1 MPESRLPFLFI
12 LSLIAC
18 CIEVDISVPSF
29 PEISHY
35 FKVSENIVQLTIAYN
50 FLGFCLSA
58 FVFGPLSECYGR
70 RKIMIIGNAI
80 LLIGATLCVFAPSI
94 EFLLVARF
102 VQGIGASTSAV
113 IVFTMIADIYKGEKA
128 IRLIGIMNSVLT
140 ILIAIAPIIGG
151 FVNKTVGWRG
161 NYTCVALISFI
172 SWILLLFL
180 LPETKIKL
188 ETFNLKDILK
198 NYRKVLLNLEFFSSS
213 MVPSLMYSAY
223 MSFVACA
230 SFLYMET
237 FGLSVICYAAHQTV
251 IVSFFAVASTLSGKL
266 IQFLGNRGCIFLGI
280 GLSLIGS
287 ILLMM
292 LSIISPYSP
301 LLTTI
306 SMSIFSLGFAIS
318 YPVIFSSSLEI
329 FPEIKGI
336 ASSSIMA
343 MRALLV
349 GSIVSLSGYFYNG
362 HPIRVATVIIIIIV
376 LVPLLTSKLQKTLF
390 LLNHRQNLTTSNINS
405 KKQPQVTLI

>member
-1 MPESRLPFLFI
+1 
-12 LSLIAC
+12 
-18 CIEVDISVPSF
+18 
-29 PEISHY
+29 
-35 FKVSENIVQLTIAYN
+35 
-50 FLGFCLSA
+50 
-58 FVFGPLSECYGR
+58 
-70 RKIMIIGNAI
+70 MIIGNAI